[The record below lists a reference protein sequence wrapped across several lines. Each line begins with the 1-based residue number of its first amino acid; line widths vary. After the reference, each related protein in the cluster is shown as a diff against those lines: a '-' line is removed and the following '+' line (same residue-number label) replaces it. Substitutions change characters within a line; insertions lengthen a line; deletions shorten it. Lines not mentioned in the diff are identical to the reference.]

1 MDEVNLKLNFSEITT
16 EILDRDKDTDIMYKI
31 VESLKKTY
39 RKRLVRI
46 ILFDSHRDDQEELW
60 TGIDIMVFL
69 KNMTDRW
76 EETKK
81 LTALVMDTSLEFGV
95 AVRIIPFD
103 SSLIDIKLMP
113 RFLET
118 VLQKGVDL

>member
-1 MDEVNLKLNFSEITT
+1 MDEVNVKLNFSEITT

-39 RKRLVRI
+39 RKRLVKI

-81 LTALVMDTSLEFGV
+81 LTALVMDTSLEFEV
-95 AVRIIPFD
+95 SVRIIPFD

-113 RFLET
+113 RFLEN

>member
-1 MDEVNLKLNFSEITT
+1 MNGKLSFSEITT
-16 EILDRDKDTDIMYKI
+16 EILDRDKDTDIIYKI
-31 VESLKKTY
+31 VESLKKNY
-39 RKRLVRI
+39 RKRLVKT

-60 TGIDIMVFL
+60 TGIDIIVFL

-95 AVRIIPFD
+95 SVRIIPFD

-113 RFLET
+113 RFLEM

>member
-1 MDEVNLKLNFSEITT
+1 MDEVNVKLNFSEITT

-39 RKRLVRI
+39 RKRLVKI

-60 TGIDIMVFL
+60 TRIDIMVFL

-81 LTALVMDTSLEFGV
+81 LTALVMDTSLEFEV
-95 AVRIIPFD
+95 SVRIIPFD

-113 RFLET
+113 RFLEN

>member
-1 MDEVNLKLNFSEITT
+1 MNGKLSFSEITT
-16 EILDRDKDTDIMYKI
+16 EILDRDKDTDIIYKI
-31 VESLKKTY
+31 VESLKKNY
-39 RKRLVRI
+39 RKRLVRT

-60 TGIDIMVFL
+60 TGIDIIVFL

-95 AVRIIPFD
+95 SVRIIPFD

-113 RFLET
+113 RFLEM